1 MPTPFYH
8 LSLAED
14 LLQHPALPEDIR
26 QFLRTSR
33 CVFLFGNTAPD
44 VQVVSGQPRL
54 ATHYFNLPIQAG
66 DPPAW
71 ELLLSDHPQ
80 LAGARQIPAHQAI
93 FVAGYL
99 CHLQADWLWVKDIF
113 APTFGPRCSW
123 GTFRERLYLHNVLR
137 AYLDVHILPKLHP
150 DMGMCLSQVEPEGWL
165 PFVEDQYLIEW
176 RNQLFP
182 QLQPG
187 ADTQTVEV
195 FSTRQGISAPE
206 FHALLES
213 EERMQSEVFEHLPL
227 QQVEDYHQRVLDE
240 NSRLLSEYM
249 AFSLHHINTP
259 IEGSVFQ
266 GVQL

>member
-1 MPTPFYH
+1 
-8 LSLAED
+8 
-14 LLQHPALPEDIR
+14 
-26 QFLRTSR
+26 
-33 CVFLFGNTAPD
+33 
-44 VQVVSGQPRL
+44 
-54 ATHYFNLPIQAG
+54 
-66 DPPAW
+66 
-71 ELLLSDHPQ
+71 
-80 LAGARQIPAHQAI
+80 
-93 FVAGYL
+93 
-99 CHLQADWLWVKDIF
+99 
-113 APTFGPRCSW
+113 
-123 GTFRERLYLHNVLR
+123 VLR